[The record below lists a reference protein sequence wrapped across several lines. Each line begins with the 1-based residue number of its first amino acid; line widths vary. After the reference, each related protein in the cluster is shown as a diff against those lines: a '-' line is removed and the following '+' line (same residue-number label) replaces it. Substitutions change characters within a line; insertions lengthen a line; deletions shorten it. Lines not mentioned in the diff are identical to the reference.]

1 MQEKIAQVLQ
11 FQILMKKR
19 SVLLMSNSYIA
30 DSIVNEYNRKQY
42 YAKKRR
48 EKCKNIKCTE
58 CKYIDICTES
68 EKNEEEE
75 KI

>member
-1 MQEKIAQVLQ
+1 MQEKIAQELQ
-11 FQILMKKR
+11 FQITKKKR

-48 EKCKNIKCTE
+48 EKCKDIKCTE
-58 CKYIDICTES
+58 CKYIDICTKS

>member
-1 MQEKIAQVLQ
+1 MH
-11 FQILMKKR
+11 MK
-19 SVLLMSNSYIA
+19 NSYIA

-48 EKCKNIKCTE
+48 EKCKNKKCTE
-58 CKYIDICTES
+58 CKYIDICRES